1 MELSIILCKK
11 LNNFKKVRRNPDL
24 IFYMEILDKVLGFF
38 NYKGLIVEKTKD
50 GYIWNKK
57 SYILLSDLDKDV
69 DKLLNV
75 LKQSIIS

>member
-1 MELSIILCKK
+1 MEE
-11 LNNFKKVRRNPDL
+11 LNK
-24 IFYMEILDKVLGFF
+24 ILGFF

-57 SYILLSDLDKDV
+57 SYVLLSDLDKDV
-69 DKLLNV
+69 DELLNI

>member
-11 LNNFKKVRRNPDL
+11 FNNFKKVRRNPDL

-57 SYILLSDLDKDV
+57 SYVLLSDLDKDV

>member
-1 MELSIILCKK
+1 MELSIILCKE

-24 IFYMEILDKVLGFF
+24 IFYMKILDKVLGFF

-57 SYILLSDLDKDV
+57 SYIFLSDLDKDV

>member
-1 MELSIILCKK
+1 
-11 LNNFKKVRRNPDL
+11 
-24 IFYMEILDKVLGFF
+24 MEILDKVLGFF

-69 DKLLNV
+69 NKLLNV